1 MVRCPIT
8 SDITP
13 IRPNT
18 PPSKKMAHRNCPPCA
33 IIIQSGSGMDPNPMQ
48 LVVVRAVTN
57 AVSAATIT
65 FTATSMMRFLSMSF
79 KVVLGQRGS

>member
-1 MVRCPIT
+1 MP
-8 SDITP
+8 DN
-13 IRPNT
+13 IRYHPDSPEQNSHQRKWHT
-18 PPSKKMAHRNCPPCA
+18 GTALCA
-33 IIIQSGSGMDPNPMQ
+33 IIIQSGSGMGPNPMH

-79 KVVLGQRGS
+79 KVLD